1 MAGTP
6 SQDVTALL
14 VAWSNGNRDA
24 LNELITLVHAELVAK
39 ARRYMAR
46 EHPGHPLQSH
56 ALVNE
61 VYLRMVDMRRVD
73 WQNRAHFFAVAAR
86 VMRHI
91 LVDIARAERGAKRG
105 GRVTRVAVDEA
116 LSLPTPAAYDVLGLN
131 DALDALT
138 TLDPRRGQVVELRI
152 FGGLTID
159 ETASVLQVSADT
171 VSRDWTMAKA
181 WLGRELARSETGHE
195 S

>member
-1 MAGTP
+1 MTDARSG
-6 SQDVTALL
+6 DVTALL
-14 VAWSNGNRDA
+14 FAWGGGDRNA
-24 LNELITLVHAELVAK
+24 LNQLVTLVHAELVAS

-61 VYLRMVDMRRVD
+61 VYLRMVDMRRVS

-91 LVDIARAERGAKRG
+91 LVDIARAEKGAKRG
-105 GRVTRVAVDEA
+105 GGLTRLALDDA
-116 LSLPTPAAYDVLGLN
+116 LSVQAPAAYDVLGVN

-138 TLDPRRGQVVELRI
+138 ALDPRRGQVVELRI

-159 ETASVLQVSADT
+159 ETAAVLDVSADT

-181 WLGRELARSETGHE
+181 WLGRELARSEARHE
-195 S
+195 R